1 MAFATPENFSS
12 AVAFGVPV
20 CYTKTATASHGR
32 PVFPPARGRQSRRG
46 WFSDLRPK
54 TFIQTVQ
61 ETSLRFPAHTLPF
74 RNRRAPGIPLEAGV
88 STGPLYLKS
97 GGV

>member
-32 PVFPPARGRQSRRG
+32 PVFPPA
-46 WFSDLRPK
+46 
-54 TFIQTVQ
+54 
-61 ETSLRFPAHTLPF
+61 
-74 RNRRAPGIPLEAGV
+74 
-88 STGPLYLKS
+88 PLYLKS